1 MTNFIKNI
9 ELYFNDN
16 WQMVLKKGT
25 QYLLS
30 PSQMIEIFYY
40 YYMEKNKN
48 LDRDSIMYKMSDIS
62 MAEMVEFLKKIE
74 KEVTRY
80 MS

>member
-1 MTNFIKNI
+1 
-9 ELYFNDN
+9 
-16 WQMVLKKGT
+16 MVLKKGT